1 MLTLFSAGFT
11 TTPCLEPISD
21 RLVPGELLAIV
32 GPNGAG
38 KSTLLTLLSGFR
50 VPERGS
56 VCLDGMPLTAWEP
69 QALARRRALV
79 AQQVRPSFDWGV
91 RELVALGSDA
101 APKRIEAC
109 LAALDL
115 THLAERRIT
124 GLSGGEAQRCLV
136 ARALCQLESYRETGA
151 TLGSDKG
158 PPGLLLLDEPTSALD
173 IGQQQRLMRLL
184 RRLASERGLAI
195 ACVLHDL
202 NLAGR
207 FAHRVWLLEQGRRIA
222 AGTPEEVL
230 SAARL
235 ARVFEA
241 ELDEAPSLAGGPP
254 TLVLAR

>member
-11 TTPCLEPISD
+11 TTPRLEPISD
-21 RLVPGELLAIV
+21 RLLPGELLAIV

-50 VPERGS
+50 APERGS
-56 VCLDGMPLTAWEP
+56 VCLDGMPLTAWDP

-79 AQQVRPSFDWGV
+79 AQQARPSFDWGV

-101 APKRIEAC
+101 GTERVDAC

-115 THLAERRIT
+115 THLAERRLT

-136 ARALCQLESYRETGA
+136 ARALCQLESHREAGQA
-151 TLGSDKG
+151 SGPDKG
-158 PPGLLLLDEPTSALD
+158 PAGLLLLDEPTSALD

-184 RRLASERGLAI
+184 LRLASERGLAI

-207 FAHRVWLLEQGRRIA
+207 FAHRVWLLDRGRRIA
-222 AGTPEEVL
+222 AGPPEQVL
-230 SAARL
+230 SATRL
-235 ARVFEA
+235 ARVFDA
-241 ELDEAPSLAGGPP
+241 ELRETAGDDGEPP
-254 TLVLAR
+254 ALVLAR